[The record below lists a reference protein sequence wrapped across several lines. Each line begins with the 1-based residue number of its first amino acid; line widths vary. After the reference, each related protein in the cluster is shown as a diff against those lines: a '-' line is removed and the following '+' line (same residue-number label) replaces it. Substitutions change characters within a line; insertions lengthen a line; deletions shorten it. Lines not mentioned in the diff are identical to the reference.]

1 MQFSEYCTE
10 SEKQNG
16 CMGTEWLLVYQLFL
30 VMMVWLTGRYSSLLL
45 ASITTEYYTHI
56 SLGWGKNQN
65 YKFEVQLLLNASHFG
80 TIIQLRHRK
89 PNYHKSGTICI
100 NKKMNMTETCL
111 INKYPGSRNNKRKD
125 VEGCVIL
132 VVLST

>member
-56 SLGWGKNQN
+56 SLGWGK
-65 YKFEVQLLLNASHFG
+65 
-80 TIIQLRHRK
+80 K
-89 PNYHKSGTICI
+89 PK
-100 NKKMNMTETCL
+100 L
-111 INKYPGSRNNKRKD
+111 
-125 VEGCVIL
+125 
-132 VVLST
+132 